1 MTNKS
6 KRPGLS
12 RDQLAQV
19 GSTIP
24 GSSLF
29 RDFCI
34 ECGEAIRVVDAG
46 KPNTCLDCSRL
57 DAQARAVERRIEAI
71 SNITADA
78 LILASGDKY
87 FRS

>member
-6 KRPGLS
+6 KRTSLS

-19 GSTIP
+19 GSSIP

-34 ECGEAIRVVDAG
+34 SCGEAMRVVDAG
-46 KPNTCLDCSRL
+46 IPNECLDCRPTGCPGESSGTETRS
-57 DAQARAVERRIEAI
+57 DIEYHGGRFNSAEW
-71 SNITADA
+71 
-78 LILASGDKY
+78 
-87 FRS
+87 

>member
-46 KPNTCLDCSRL
+46 KPNTCVDCRPTGCPGESSGTANRS
-57 DAQARAVERRIEAI
+57 DIEYHGGRF
-71 SNITADA
+71 N
-78 LILASGDKY
+78 SGEW
-87 FRS
+87 